1 MTKDEYDDHISTRKT
16 VEKLIETL
24 NAELNNRI
32 ASVERRTGVV
42 QIIAPYYHSD
52 GDMHEVYLVQDMAT
66 GAWKLS
72 DLGQTLMRLSYTFDT
87 LSDGRDALVQNI
99 VAENGLAVSGAGLIE
114 APVDPGTIFFHFMGM
129 ERAISQIMAIQHQ
142 QSNRQSS
149 RFLEEVYSSIQE
161 YLPEFQ
167 IERDYVPLVSRED
180 LTVDIKIASEAR
192 PFFVYVARSDSQ
204 YLRAGI
210 TCSELSKLRV
220 RFRSVVII
228 EDSGKISQ
236 QNWKTVTNIVSK
248 QCIGTAS
255 LHGEFL
261 DYIRDESAA

>member
-1 MTKDEYDDHISTRKT
+1 MMDMIA
-16 VEKLIETL
+16 TL

-32 ASVERRTGVV
+32 ASVERRPGVL

-52 GDMHEVYLVQDMAT
+52 GDMHEVYLVRDMAS
-66 GAWKLS
+66 GEWRLS

-99 VAENGLAVSGAGLIE
+99 IAENGLAVSGAGIIE
-114 APVDPGTIFFHFMGM
+114 APVNTGTVFFQFMGM
-129 ERAISQIMAIQHQ
+129 ERAISQIMSIQYQ

-149 RFLEEVYSSIQE
+149 RFIEEVYAAIQE
-161 YLPEFQ
+161 CLPEFR
-167 IERDYVPLVSRED
+167 IERDHVPVESRED
-180 LTVDIKIASEAR
+180 LTVDIKIESETR
-192 PFFVYVARSDSQ
+192 PFFVYAARSDSQ

-210 TCSELSKLRV
+210 SCSELSKLKV

>member
-1 MTKDEYDDHISTRKT
+1 MMDMIA
-16 VEKLIETL
+16 TL

-32 ASVERRTGVV
+32 ASVERRPGIL

-52 GDMHEVYLVQDMAT
+52 GDMHEVYLVRDTDT
-66 GAWKLS
+66 GEWRLS
-72 DLGQTLMRLSYTFDT
+72 DLGQTLMRLSYTFDM

-99 VAENGLAVSGAGLIE
+99 VAENGLAVSGAGMIE
-114 APVDPGTIFFHFMGM
+114 APVNSGSVFYRFMGM
-129 ERAISQIMAIQHQ
+129 ERAISQIMSIQYQ

-149 RFLEEVYSSIQE
+149 RFIEDVYATIRE
-161 YLPEFQ
+161 CLPELH
-167 IERDYVPLVSRED
+167 IERDYVPVKSRED
-180 LTVDIKIASEAR
+180 LTVDIKIAAEAR
-192 PFFVYVARSDSQ
+192 PFFVYAAKSDSQ

-210 TCSELSKLRV
+210 SCSELSKLKV
-220 RFRSVVII
+220 KFRSVVII
-228 EDSGKISQ
+228 EDNGKISP